1 MTDLS
6 PEGLNRETQ
15 PLRTQPPE
23 LAPREH
29 PPPTK
34 LLVLQI
40 GAPNANLS
48 STKEYLFLQVIV
60 LRRFLSAIS
69 LRAGG
74 QRVQQVRSSQSH
86 GEAQERHEALQKDCI
101 ADGADG
107 RRAYSCGRGGQDATL
122 GLTLGNWQGPG
133 TRTWGMG
140 TRRGGAS
147 GWAVAPAPLGAAKE
161 QASVMDS
168 INDDLVLV
176 ILDFVDVRQVLTSV
190 AGASHRLRTVT
201 R

>member
-34 LLVLQI
+34 LLVGPLMQTYLV
-40 GAPNANLS
+40 PR
-48 STKEYLFLQVIV
+48 STLV